1 MIYSMSFSLELGP
14 LPNSSPRSR
23 DKVTPQESSEDIHH
37 TPPHP
42 PSSPL
47 TPLTPSSPRVPDTE
61 CEKVGVLQSDGPP
74 PQPISDK
81 TQGVPSIP
89 PSSETATDKA
99 THVSKSDVPAV
110 EDPTSDEDEDV
121 VVHPSP
127 VRRRS
132 PLKNSS
138 PPASCTPSA
147 STRRHLRIS
156 HAKLRSLPAATV
168 ELDSDG
174 EEMSSDTSIDVFP
187 SSPGVSCPA
196 SSYLDLNG
204 TLPSEVEDFLDMVG
218 TNTSSA

>member
-1 MIYSMSFSLELGP
+1 MSFSLELGP
-14 LPNSSPRSR
+14 LPNSSPRSP
-23 DKVTPQESSEDIHH
+23 DKGTPQESSEDIHH
-37 TPPHP
+37 TLPHP

-47 TPLTPSSPRVPDTE
+47 TPLTPSSPRVPE
-61 CEKVGVLQSDGPP
+61 CEKVGVLEPDGPP
-74 PQPISDK
+74 PQPISDR
-81 TQGVPSIP
+81 TRGVLSIP
-89 PSSETATDKA
+89 PSPEPATDKA
-99 THVSKSDVPAV
+99 TPVSKPDVPAV

-127 VRRRS
+127 VRRWS
-132 PLKNSS
+132 PLKNTS

-174 EEMSSDTSIDVFP
+174 EEMLSDTSIDVFP
-187 SSPGVSCPA
+187 SSPGVCCPA